1 MFASLDGEGGA
12 LRPAPVPPGR
22 PGSGTSLEWGPAA
35 GLLEASASSQGDPAP
50 ILGLLAA
57 AHEAP
62 PTPGH
67 GQTAQL
73 WEFLATL
80 AASDLAAARTVEP
93 HLDAAAILSQADMA
107 WEPGTTWGVFAAEGG
122 PGLVASAPGDPS
134 GPWMLDGQKPWCS
147 LAGVLDRAVVT
158 ARVPGGR
165 RAFAVDLKHPGVTA
179 QAGRWASHGLHRV
192 PSEAVDF
199 EHVPAY
205 PVGGT
210 QWYLDRPGFAVG
222 GVGVAACWFGGA
234 AGIFRTLRSAARS
247 REPDQLA
254 LAWLGETD
262 RLLAAGAA
270 MLLDA
275 ARSADAGTLGNV
287 GALRV
292 RGQVAGMCE
301 RIISVAGRALGPG
314 PLCLDEDH
322 ARRIADLGIY
332 IRQHHAARD
341 DAQLGR
347 ALLQEPETGE
357 GGFGPW

>member
-1 MFASLDGEGGA
+1 MAPRDGKGGA
-12 LRPAPVPPGR
+12 SRSAPVPLGR
-22 PGSGTSLEWGPAA
+22 AGTDTPLAWGPAA
-35 GLLEASASSQGDPAP
+35 GLLEASASTKGDPAP
-50 ILGLLAA
+50 ILELLAA
-57 AHEAP
+57 SHDAP

-67 GQTAQL
+67 GQTVQL
-73 WEFLATL
+73 WEFLASL
-80 AASDLAAARTVEP
+80 AAADLVAARTVEP
-93 HLDAAAILSQADMA
+93 HLDAAAILSQAGMA

-147 LAGVLDRAVVT
+147 LAGVLGRAVVT
-158 ARVPGGR
+158 AHVPGGR
-165 RAFAVDLKHPGVTA
+165 RAFAVDLEHPGVTA
-179 QAGRWASHGLHRV
+179 QAGGWASHGLHRV
-192 PSEAVDF
+192 PSEPVHFA
-199 EHVPAY
+199 HVPAY
-205 PVGGT
+205 PVGAT

-234 AGIFRTLRSAARS
+234 AGIFRTLRAAARS

-270 MLLDA
+270 MLKDA
-275 ARSADAGTLGNV
+275 ARSADAGTLGAV
-287 GALRV
+287 GAQRV

-314 PLCLDEDH
+314 PLCLEEDH
-322 ARRIADLGIY
+322 ARRVADLGIY

-347 ALLQEPETGE
+347 LLLQEPESST